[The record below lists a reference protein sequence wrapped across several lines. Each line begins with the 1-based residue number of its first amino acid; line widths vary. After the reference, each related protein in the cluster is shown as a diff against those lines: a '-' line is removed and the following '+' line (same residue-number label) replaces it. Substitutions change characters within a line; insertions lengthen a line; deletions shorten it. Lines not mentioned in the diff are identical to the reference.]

1 MMRTAMLLLLAT
13 TALAQDAKAPRYWTV
28 HIDVAADRAAFESVS
43 KEYSAAQRDFYAAHV
58 AERPAVVHFS
68 TPDGAYYSLRPRRT
82 FSDFDKPPSLG
93 ADVMKEL
100 SAKTAPISAATHKI
114 LRTHHSE
121 IWELDRELSDVGDG
135 HAPRYALL
143 RSDSVTPPNDAE
155 YEAAMKTLRQELVG
169 QGVRVLAFSPAYGDG
184 AYHYLFLSD
193 EPLKVRTVGKLAETH
208 DAAAKP
214 RTDLSLTDPARWL
227 RY

>member
-1 MMRTAMLLLLAT
+1 MLRTALVLLLAA
-13 TALAQDAKAPRYWTV
+13 TALAHDAKARYWTV

-43 KEYSAAQRDFYAAHV
+43 KEYSAAQRDFYAAHNG
-58 AERPAVVHFS
+58 ERPAAAHFS
-68 TPDGAYYSLRPRRT
+68 TPDGTYYSLRPRGT
-82 FSDFDKPPSLG
+82 FSDFDKPPVLG

-100 SAKTAPISAATHKI
+100 SAKTAPISAATHKT

-121 IWELDRELSDVGDG
+121 IWELDRELSDFGDG
-135 HAPRYALL
+135 HAPKYALL
-143 RSDSVTPPNDAE
+143 RSDSVKPPDDAE

-169 QGVRVLAFSPAYGDG
+169 RGVRVLAFFSAYGDG

-193 EPLKVRTVGKLAETH
+193 QPLKVRTVGKLAETR
-208 DAAAKP
+208 DATARP

-227 RY
+227 R